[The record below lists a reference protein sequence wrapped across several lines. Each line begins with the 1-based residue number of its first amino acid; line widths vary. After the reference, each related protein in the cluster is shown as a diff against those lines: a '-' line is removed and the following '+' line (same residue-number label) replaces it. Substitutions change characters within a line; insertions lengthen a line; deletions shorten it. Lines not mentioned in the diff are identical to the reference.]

1 MDTPNDLM
9 REEIRLKVS
18 ENHDWS
24 KLCPDLLRS
33 ILESLSSTDFYR
45 AKTVCSD
52 WYSIW
57 KTCVKPLCPWR
68 IIYVKD
74 SLMLFKP
81 GEDKI
86 YKGTNV
92 GLSNDSYY
100 MASSGNWLLMVD
112 SHLGFYIFNLLTSK
126 RIDLS
131 SMESSIRGGNVR
143 FERNHEHGFI
153 KGHFVEPSRKADVS
167 KAAIIRGRT
176 VVLWIDERTGDFL
189 VAWIF
194 NYRYLFSYKKG
205 DDSWWNWN
213 NHWNMENLNFIF
225 WDLACRYNKL
235 YLYTTNGHIKVV
247 DFSGNDPI
255 EVIEKNPYWEHPFR
269 YLTKQEES
277 ILHSRI
283 AIQKSGD
290 VLIIL
295 SIVSISSTEIPLFYI
310 FKMNLASKIWER
322 VESIGDDEMLIFG
335 HGVTIRA
342 PVQDVGD
349 GIKSGSIYFVKEDLW
364 TIDFHAVSN
373 CGVFDLATRSAKD
386 SHVHMEEVDFGVH
399 TLTSFGLDIQFPEYL
414 HRLKTFSCEMMSDY
428 KDKEE
433 VTPMKELAKRFTMY
447 DPFETDKEDS
457 EDIFGKT
464 RRYEITSTIAL
475 AVKRNKEVMFHE
487 RFRENGKWNRNDFTF
502 NIA

>member
-1 MDTPNDLM
+1 MYTPNDSM
-9 REEIRLKVS
+9 REEISLKVFV
-18 ENHDWS
+18 NHDWS
-24 KLCPDLLRS
+24 KLCPDILRS
-33 ILESLSSTDFYR
+33 ILESLSSTDFHR

-52 WYSIW
+52 WYSNW

-68 IIYVKD
+68 IMYVKD

-126 RIDLS
+126 RIDLP
-131 SMESSIRGGNVR
+131 SMESSIRGGKVR
-143 FERNHEHGFI
+143 FEQNHEHGFNW
-153 KGHFVEPSRKADVS
+153 GHFVEPSRKVTVS
-167 KAAIIRGRT
+167 KITITRESRA
-176 VVLWIDERTGDFL
+176 VLWIDERTGDFV

-213 NHWNMENLNFIF
+213 NHWNMESLNLSFL
-225 WDLACRYNKL
+225 DLAYRNSKL
-235 YLYTTNGHIKVV
+235 YIYITKSHIKVV

-255 EVIEKNPYWEHPFR
+255 EVIDKNPYWEHPFR
-269 YLTKQEES
+269 YLTKKGEY
-277 ILHSRI
+277 INKRRI

-295 SIVSISSTEIPLFYI
+295 SVLAQRSKEKVLFYI

-349 GIKSGSIYFVKEDLW
+349 GIKSGSICFVSDVW
-364 TIDFHAVSN
+364 PPYYSPAATN
-373 CGVFDLATRSAKD
+373 WGVFDLATSIIKWSKKD
-386 SHVHMEEVDFGVH
+386 SFNNRYVQTYLF
-399 TLTSFGLDIQFPEYL
+399 FPG
-414 HRLKTFSCEMMSDY
+414 F
-428 KDKEE
+428 
-433 VTPMKELAKRFTMY
+433 A
-447 DPFETDKEDS
+447 
-457 EDIFGKT
+457 
-464 RRYEITSTIAL
+464 
-475 AVKRNKEVMFHE
+475 
-487 RFRENGKWNRNDFTF
+487 
-502 NIA
+502 